1 MVYCPAVGRLD
12 QGSNSVEHR
21 GFWQMDGYGLV
32 AMYKSDWIRVGGKTE
47 RNLFLTETKVMHL
60 LDAHT

>member
-1 MVYCPAVGRLD
+1 
-12 QGSNSVEHR
+12 
-21 GFWQMDGYGLV
+21 MDGYGLV

>member
-32 AMYKSDWIRVGGKTE
+32 AMYKSDWIRVGGKT
-47 RNLFLTETKVMHL
+47 KGVYS
-60 LDAHT
+60 

>member
-1 MVYCPAVGRLD
+1 MVYYPAVGRLD

-47 RNLFLTETKVMHL
+47 IIYSLLKLKHFLTPE
-60 LDAHT
+60 

>member
-32 AMYKSDWIRVGGKTE
+32 AMYKSDWIRVGGKSKIIYPLPETGVKH
-47 RNLFLTETKVMHL
+47 FLTPE
-60 LDAHT
+60 

>member
-1 MVYCPAVGRLD
+1 MVYFPAVGRLD

-47 RNLFLTETKVMHL
+47 IIYPLPKLG
-60 LDAHT
+60 